1 MASHA
6 SYEDQ
11 KKAVWKGLGLLA
23 AVTVAEVFLSLLK
36 AADWAQDF
44 QPVFVAAS
52 ILIIVLSVYKAYFI
66 IYEFMHMAYEVKG
79 LAMSVLL
86 PVFLLLWAVVAF
98 FYEGDAW
105 KQNRDNVSMRD
116 RLEVEGLPNPGQAV
130 APGARLD
137 PANEESQLPPPE

>member
-23 AVTVAEVFLSLLK
+23 AVTLAEVFLSLMK
-36 AADWAQDF
+36 AAEWAEDLQWLF
-44 QPVFVAAS
+44 ALAS
-52 ILIIVLSVYKAYFI
+52 LLIIILSIYKAYFI

-86 PVFLLLWAVVAF
+86 PVFLLLWAIIAF

-105 KQNRDNVSMRD
+105 KQNREGVSMRD
-116 RLEVEGLPNPGQAV
+116 RMEVEGLPNPGQAV
-130 APGARLD
+130 APGQRLD
-137 PANEESQLPPPE
+137 SANE

>member
-23 AVTVAEVFLSLLK
+23 AVTLAEVFLSLMK
-36 AADWAQDF
+36 AAEWAEDI
-44 QPVFVAAS
+44 QPVFVLAS
-52 ILIIVLSVYKAYFI
+52 VLIIVLSVYKAYFI

-86 PVFLLLWAVVAF
+86 PTFLLLWGVIAF

-105 KQNRDNVSMRD
+105 KDNREEIQKRNRI
-116 RLEVEGLPNPGQAV
+116 EAV
-130 APGARLD
+130 PSGDETGSLILKED
-137 PANEESQLPPPE
+137 DLLIG

>member
-1 MASHA
+1 MAAHA

-23 AVTVAEVFLSLLK
+23 AVTVAEVILSLIK
-36 AADWAQDF
+36 AAEWAEGYQ
-44 QPVFVAAS
+44 QVIVGAS

-86 PVFLLLWAVVAF
+86 PVFLLVWAVVAF

-105 KQNRDNVSMRD
+105 KQNRENVSLRD
-116 RLEVEGLPNPGQAV
+116 RMEVEGLPNPGQAV

-137 PANEESQLPPPE
+137 SANE

>member
-23 AVTVAEVFLSLLK
+23 AVTLAEVFLSLMK
-36 AADWAQDF
+36 AAEWAEDLQWLF
-44 QPVFVAAS
+44 ALAS
-52 ILIIVLSVYKAYFI
+52 LLIIILSIYKAYFI

-86 PVFLLLWAVVAF
+86 PVFLLLWAIIAF

-105 KQNRDNVSMRD
+105 KQNREGVSMRD
-116 RLEVEGLPNPGQAV
+116 RMEVEGLA
-130 APGARLD
+130 
-137 PANEESQLPPPE
+137 

>member
-1 MASHA
+1 MAAHA

-11 KKAVWKGLGLLA
+11 KKAVWKGLALLA
-23 AVTVAEVFLSLLK
+23 AVTVAEVVLSLVK
-36 AADWAQDF
+36 AAEWAEDWQ
-44 QPVFVAAS
+44 QVIVGAS

-86 PVFLLLWAVVAF
+86 PVFLLVWAVVAF

-105 KQNRDNVSMRD
+105 KQNRENVSLRD
-116 RLEVEGLPNPGQAV
+116 RMEVEGLPNPGQAV

-137 PANEESQLPPPE
+137 SAND